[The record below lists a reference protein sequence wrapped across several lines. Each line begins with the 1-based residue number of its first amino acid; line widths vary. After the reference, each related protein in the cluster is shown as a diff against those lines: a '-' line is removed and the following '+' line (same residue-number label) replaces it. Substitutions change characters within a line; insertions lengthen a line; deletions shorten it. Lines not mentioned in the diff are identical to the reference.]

1 MGEFSGSR
9 SATEDDKKQA
19 VIEGEYAEAV
29 TTARAYLQAVG
40 VLDANGRVFEEDEI
54 RKRRECEDR
63 MMRAA
68 ILSVG
73 QPVMLPRDPNC
84 HDAIKLAMRYR
95 RDVDPESL
103 AALLRNQNRHRSY
116 QVALDTI
123 MGWLEATDYFT
134 IPDGLREWDDSGR
147 YERPKGYSGAAATR
161 NHLIG
166 MVVEAMAQGTKFLY
180 PFGDSERGQLQ
191 KDLNRIYAD
200 AGNPPEGLP
209 TEAVVEALN
218 KLRARPRRD
227 RNDGEGTDGGRLVRV
242 AQAAAAGRWRSLRN
256 HAGNRG
262 QRELPQP
269 LCNTQRGD
277 CGPGPR
283 VLDLRRSGGSN
294 GGKLRDRQT
303 GVVQV
308 SQALT
313 ASASEC
319 CVQCEGC
326 RCIRAVEGPRH
337 EADKKRIIGAGIGL

>member
-1 MGEFSGSR
+1 MEESNR
-9 SATEDDKKQA
+9 QA
-19 VIEGEYAEAV
+19 VIEGEYDEAV
-29 TTARAYLQAVG
+29 TTAGAYLQAVG
-40 VLDANGRVFEEDEI
+40 VLDVDGRVLEADEI
-54 RKRRECEDR
+54 RQRRECEDR

-147 YERPKGYSGAAATR
+147 YERPKSYSGAAATR

-166 MVVEAMAQGTKFLY
+166 MVVEAMAQGTNFLY

-227 RNDGEGTDGGRLVRV
+227 RNDGEGLTEADLSELLKQPPPIDGGVCAIMPETEVRESFPNLYATRNEATADQGRAYSICDAV
-242 AQAAAAGRWRSLRN
+242 AEAMEGNYETVRQAWFKYR
-256 HAGNRG
+256 
-262 QRELPQP
+262 
-269 LCNTQRGD
+269 
-277 CGPGPR
+277 
-283 VLDLRRSGGSN
+283 
-294 GGKLRDRQT
+294 
-303 GVVQV
+303 
-308 SQALT
+308 
-313 ASASEC
+313 
-319 CVQCEGC
+319 
-326 RCIRAVEGPRH
+326 
-337 EADKKRIIGAGIGL
+337 KR

>member
-19 VIEGEYAEAV
+19 AIEDEYAEAV

-218 KLRARPRRD
+218 KLKVGPRQG
-227 RNDGEGTDGGRLVRV
+227 RNDGKGLTKRDLSELLKQPLPVDGGVVSIMPETEVRESFPNLYATRNEATADQGRAYSICDAV
-242 AQAAAAGRWRSLRN
+242 AEAMEGNYETVRQAWFKYR
-256 HAGNRG
+256 
-262 QRELPQP
+262 
-269 LCNTQRGD
+269 
-277 CGPGPR
+277 
-283 VLDLRRSGGSN
+283 
-294 GGKLRDRQT
+294 
-303 GVVQV
+303 
-308 SQALT
+308 
-313 ASASEC
+313 
-319 CVQCEGC
+319 
-326 RCIRAVEGPRH
+326 
-337 EADKKRIIGAGIGL
+337 KR

>member
-19 VIEGEYAEAV
+19 AIEDEYAEAV

-147 YERPKGYSGAAATR
+147 YERPKGYSGAAAIR

-166 MVVEAMAQGTKFLY
+166 MVVEAMAQGTRFLY

-191 KDLNRIYAD
+191 KDLNRVYAD

-209 TEAVVEALN
+209 MEDVVGALN
-218 KLRARPRRD
+218 KLKERPWQGRKDGKGLTKRD
-227 RNDGEGTDGGRLVRV
+227 LSELLKQPLPVDGGVVSIMPETEVRESFPNLYATRNEATADQGRAYSICDAV
-242 AQAAAAGRWRSLRN
+242 AEAMEGNYETVRQAWFKYR
-256 HAGNRG
+256 
-262 QRELPQP
+262 
-269 LCNTQRGD
+269 
-277 CGPGPR
+277 
-283 VLDLRRSGGSN
+283 
-294 GGKLRDRQT
+294 
-303 GVVQV
+303 
-308 SQALT
+308 
-313 ASASEC
+313 
-319 CVQCEGC
+319 
-326 RCIRAVEGPRH
+326 
-337 EADKKRIIGAGIGL
+337 KR